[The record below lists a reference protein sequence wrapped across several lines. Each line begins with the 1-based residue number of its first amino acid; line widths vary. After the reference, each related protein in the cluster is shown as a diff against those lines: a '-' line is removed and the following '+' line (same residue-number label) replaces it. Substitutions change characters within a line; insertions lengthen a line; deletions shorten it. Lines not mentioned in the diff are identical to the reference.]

1 MKTQVVSFHY
11 TLKDKTGQTIESS
24 QKSAPVMY
32 LEGSGQI
39 IPGLEAAMQS
49 MKPGDTK
56 EIFVASDQAYGAHD
70 QNLIVTLPHS
80 QLPKGDKIEVGQ
92 QFRGESADGHHQVFT
107 VTEVTDTDVTMDGN
121 HPLAGQDLTFNV
133 EIIEKRDATD
143 EELEHGHAHGADG
156 HHHH

>member
-11 TLKDKTGQTIESS
+11 TLKDKTGQTIEES

-39 IPGLEAAMQS
+39 IPGLEAAMKQL
-49 MKPGDTK
+49 KVGDKK
-56 EIFVASDQAYGAHD
+56 EIFVVSDQAYGPRD
-70 QNLIVTLPHS
+70 PNLIVTLPHS

-92 QFRGESADGHHQVFT
+92 QFRGESGDGHNQIFT
-107 VTEVTDTDVTMDGN
+107 VVEVTGTDVKMDGN
-121 HPLAGQDLTFNV
+121 HPLSGQDLTFNV
-133 EIIEKRDATD
+133 EVLEKREATE
-143 EELEHGHAHGADG
+143 EELQHGHAHGADG